1 MVTIMSRNDSFNL
14 RARLTSVGKLEQ
26 ATVVQ
31 AIFQPHLFLYKY
43 SSSFISIILLSY
55 KAYEDG
61 TDRVF
66 RNVGT

>member
-14 RARLTSVGKLEQ
+14 RARLTSVGKLEH

-31 AIFQPHLFLYKY
+31 AIFQPNLFLYKY

-55 KAYEDG
+55 KAYENG